1 MKILAYVKLQN
12 HFHRSYTNMKIQTK
26 YPTNEI
32 ANIILKYPHK
42 DIIKVF
48 NLIDEY
54 EQQNRNYISQLESII
69 KEREY
74 NA

>member
-1 MKILAYVKLQN
+1 
-12 HFHRSYTNMKIQTK
+12 MKIQTK